1 MQSCQIC
8 SRAFNSGQF
17 FRWIALKI
25 REVEFKMPQTIKD
38 CYQLKK
44 NRSSSK
50 FGAKTEFPVFG
61 SSREGKIL
69 AVPFL
74 TKDY

>member
-44 NRSSSK
+44 KLFK
-50 FGAKTEFPVFG
+50 FKIWFPVFG